1 MLAVTAVEDLLQ
13 DDVKE
18 CIVDFRKAG
27 ISVWMLTGDK
37 GLTAQEI
44 GATCGLISE
53 EAKADTEAEMNEMA
67 NMYAET
73 NNATEGNLMANP
85 INNNNFV
92 MPKKHRDNR
101 IFTLSEQSNDAMAI
115 FEEVKFMNRARTMYK
130 KH

>member
-13 DDVKE
+13 DDVKD
-18 CIVDFRKAG
+18 CIVDFRRAG

-53 EAKADTEAEMNEMA
+53 EAKADTEAEL
-67 NMYAET
+67 AELSLLQGVD
-73 NNATEGNLMANP
+73 NLPEGDIKMLQPATY
-85 INNNNFV
+85 
-92 MPKKHRDNR
+92 RDNR
-101 IFTLSEQSNDAMAI
+101 IFTLSEIANDPAAI
-115 FEEVKFMNRARTMYK
+115 FEEVKFMNKARKNYK

>member
-13 DDVKE
+13 DDVKK
-18 CIVDFRKAG
+18 CIVDFRLAG

-53 EAKADTEAEMNEMA
+53 EAKADTEAEQEELQKILP
-67 NMYAET
+67 ET
-73 NNATEGNLMANP
+73 NTVTEGNLVHPCPSNTL
-85 INNNNFV
+85 I
-92 MPKKHRDNR
+92 MPKNPRNNR
-101 IFTLSEQSNDAMAI
+101 IFTLSEQSSDPLAI
-115 FEEVKFMNRARTMYK
+115 HEEVKFMNRARKMYK